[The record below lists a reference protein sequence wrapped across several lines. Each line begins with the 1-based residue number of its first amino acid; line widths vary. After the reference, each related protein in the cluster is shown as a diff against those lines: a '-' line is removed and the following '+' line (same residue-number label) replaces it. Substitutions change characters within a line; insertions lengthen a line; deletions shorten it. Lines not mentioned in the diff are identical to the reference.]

1 MALDLRSMRR
11 VALWVTSVLI
21 LMGSGAGSPDGQQAS
36 KISGIVIGHYGFV
49 WYDPFRILFHR
60 DPIFTYTL
68 YPLPPDLG
76 DDDKR
81 KLDRVYYPRTG
92 ELLEETY
99 DIMIF
104 TDARIQH
111 FTSRQF
117 HDLDHAFREAGMAS
131 VMVFLGS
138 FLWDWVWEPSIL
150 REVAPISRHEKARY
164 DGFRVEF
171 NRQRDPVFLPF
182 LGYGIEEVV
191 GNAVAEM
198 QVKQGATVWGTIRPQ
213 NQPWMASWKP
223 GGGDP
228 GMQWTLLQFYLEGWW
243 DEDNNPYA
251 LDVATNMIFYSLGMD
266 LISDIPARREARRL
280 FSEFQLQKSAI
291 LSMMEWADSFGADT
305 LTLSDR
311 VRDLEGKMEDGVTD
325 YAAQDY
331 AATISFLESMRATVS
346 EISEEAVRLK
356 DDALFWVHLVEWL
369 VITSAAIISGAAV
382 WTLMIRRSMYR
393 ATATTRLRR
402 MY

>member
-1 MALDLRSMRR
+1 MLVILL
-11 VALWVTSVLI
+11 VVLPLI
-21 LMGSGAGSPDGQQAS
+21 GDSAGAEVP
-36 KISGIVIGHYGFV
+36 KISGMVIGHYGFV
-49 WYDPFRILFHR
+49 WHDPFRILFLR

-68 YPLPPDLG
+68 YPLPPDLC

-150 REVAPISRHEKARY
+150 GEVAPISGHENARY

-171 NRQRDPVFLPF
+171 NRQRDPVFLSF
-182 LGYGIEEVV
+182 LVYGIENVV

-228 GMQWTLLQFYLEGWW
+228 GLQWSLLQFYLDGWW

-251 LDVATNMIFYSLGMD
+251 LDVATNVIFHSLELD

-280 FSEFQLQKSAI
+280 FTEFQLQKSAI
-291 LSMMEWADSFGADT
+291 LSMMEWAESFGADT
-305 LTLSDR
+305 LVLSDR
-311 VRDLEGKMEDGVTD
+311 FRELEDEMEDAVAD
-325 YAAQDY
+325 YAGQDY
-331 AATISFLESMRATVS
+331 ASTISFLEALRKTVS

-356 DDALFWVHLVEWL
+356 DEALFWVHVVEWL
-369 VITSAAIISGAAV
+369 VVTSSLIVSGVLV
-382 WTLMIRRSMYR
+382 WSLMVRQSMYR
-393 ATATTRLRR
+393 EAKTTRLRQFH
-402 MY
+402 